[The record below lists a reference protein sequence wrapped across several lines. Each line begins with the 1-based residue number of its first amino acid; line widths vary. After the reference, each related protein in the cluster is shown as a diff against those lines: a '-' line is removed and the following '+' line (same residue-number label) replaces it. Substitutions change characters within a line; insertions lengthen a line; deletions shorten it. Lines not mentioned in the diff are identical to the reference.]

1 MSTNRRDIF
10 YLKMASLYDAN
21 SDKAHLRGDKPSE
34 KFWSGLA
41 QWALD
46 QIEGEEDALGK

>member
-1 MSTNRRDIF
+1 MSTLKRDIF
-10 YLKMASLYDAN
+10 LLKMASIYDAN
-21 SDKAHLRGDKPSE
+21 SDKAHLRGDEPSE